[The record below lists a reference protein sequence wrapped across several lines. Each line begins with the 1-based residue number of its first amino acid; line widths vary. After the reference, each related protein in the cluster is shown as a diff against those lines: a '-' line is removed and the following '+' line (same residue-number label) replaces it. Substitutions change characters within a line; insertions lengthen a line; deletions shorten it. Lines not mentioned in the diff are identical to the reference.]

1 MATKLT
7 SPYNFVP
14 LNTKVYLPDWADQVS
29 HDIPFEDGED
39 GWIEVELENISPLII
54 RADNKDPLP
63 VHIEENDGKKL
74 YFIPGSSM
82 KGMLRSTL
90 EILSF
95 GKMEQYDNRFFGHRE
110 FDTKQPEGRTYKA
123 EMENVEWGW
132 LSKDDETYYLSQ
144 CSSDA
149 KTIDINKLK
158 NECPK
163 YDIEISQ
170 WERNECF
177 KSDGQMFPERGKGY
191 RLYCTGKMHNKK
203 HEYLIPTATNKK
215 ITLSPEVVR
224 KFLTVHEP
232 TPHFEKFLE
241 LLDKGEKI
249 PVSYIGNGNNIS
261 TIGLSRMLRLP
272 YKNDVKKLVE
282 TEQKPVKGRDLCET
296 IFGYIQDKENDG
308 SLRGRVQ
315 IGNAFCSKS
324 LSDNDA
330 LLPEVSGVL
339 AEPKP
344 SFYPLYLKQTG
355 PKYKTYNDAAGIA
368 GRKLYRVH
376 QSSSTSQ
383 LPQNKENENV
393 MSKFRPLKPGLT
405 FKMRI
410 NVHNLRP
417 VEIGALL
424 SSVTLHKIPNAW
436 HNIGTAKPFG
446 YGKLAYKNIKLNGL
460 KHDIDHYLK
469 DFEDEMNTFN
479 PMWIQTEQVKRLINI
494 LSEHSND
501 EVKMMTIE
509 PENQFLEVSR
519 NFQQLTE
526 ENNPYFAER
535 EKQDI
540 SDEKERQK
548 AAAVEADRKRQ
559 EKIAKAEREAEEV
572 KKKIDTAEEAERIRI
587 LNLGFANFLERKNIN
602 GQYTIDNIKSALN
615 NADNWLKKSK
625 RQELTENEKDDLLHT
640 LQRLKENPHKDDRKF
655 WSKSDAK
662 TWNRISK
669 LIGDERVQ
677 ELLRD

>member
-1 MATKLT
+1 M
-7 SPYNFVP
+7 
-14 LNTKVYLPDWADQVS
+14 LNEEFLPD
-29 HDIPFEDGED
+29 
-39 GWIEVELENISPLII
+39 
-54 RADNKDPLP
+54 
-63 VHIEENDGKKL
+63 
-74 YFIPGSSM
+74 
-82 KGMLRSTL
+82 
-90 EILSF
+90 
-95 GKMEQYDNRFFGHRE
+95 
-110 FDTKQPEGRTYKA
+110 
-123 EMENVEWGW
+123 
-132 LSKDDETYYLSQ
+132 
-144 CSSDA
+144 
-149 KTIDINKLK
+149 
-158 NECPK
+158 
-163 YDIEISQ
+163 
-170 WERNECF
+170 
-177 KSDGQMFPERGKGY
+177 
-191 RLYCTGKMHNKK
+191 
-203 HEYLIPTATNKK
+203 
-215 ITLSPEVVR
+215 
-224 KFLTVHEP
+224 
-232 TPHFEKFLE
+232 
-241 LLDKGEKI
+241 
-249 PVSYIGNGNNIS
+249 NN
-261 TIGLSRMLRLP
+261 
-272 YKNDVKKLVE
+272 N
-282 TEQKPVKGRDLCET
+282 
-296 IFGYIQDKENDG
+296 
-308 SLRGRVQ
+308 
-315 IGNAFCSKS
+315 
-324 LSDNDA
+324 
-330 LLPEVSGVL
+330 
-339 AEPKP
+339 
-344 SFYPLYLKQTG
+344 
-355 PKYKTYNDAAGIA
+355 
-368 GRKLYRVH
+368 
-376 QSSSTSQ
+376 
-383 LPQNKENENV
+383 
-393 MSKFRPLKPGLT
+393 
-405 FKMRI
+405 
-410 NVHNLRP
+410 
-417 VEIGALL
+417 
-424 SSVTLHKIPNAW
+424 KIPNAW

-662 TWNRISK
+662 MRDRIFK
-669 LIGDERVQ
+669 LIGEERVQ